1 MKNTELTIGLFGY
14 GVVGQGVYDI
24 ISSVN
29 GLQASIKKICAKHPE
44 KDRNIDLSHFTFDKN
59 DLLNDPEINMIV
71 EAIDDADAAL
81 EIVTTAM
88 KSGKHVV
95 TANKKMIAKN
105 LVFLINLQK
114 ETGSRLL
121 YEAACCGS
129 IPIIRNLEEYYDNDL
144 LNSVSGIFNGSTNYI
159 LSRIF
164 EHNKDYDLALK
175 QAQDLGFAESDP
187 HLDIIGYDALYK
199 MIIAALH
206 AYGIVIEP
214 KEVVTH
220 GIQHISRHDIEY
232 ARQRQAKFRHI
243 AVAEKNESNEV
254 AVYVLPHLVTEDS
267 EYFDVKNEDNCVLLE
282 ADFSQKQFFLGK
294 GAGSHPTGSA
304 VVSDISAQ
312 LYDYKYAFKKYNRT
326 NQPVLSNKKVLK
338 VYFRYFTESNLNY
351 FRFEK
356 ILAKYTSK
364 DYNYLIANIS
374 LEGLLQAQEKLNSA
388 DLFIAVIN

>member
-1 MKNTELTIGLFGY
+1 MKNTQLRIGLFGY

-24 ISSVN
+24 VSSVN
-29 GLQASIKKICAKHPE
+29 GLSASIKKICAKHPE
-44 KDRNIDLSHFTFDKN
+44 KERNIDLSHFTFDPE

-81 EIVTTAM
+81 KIVTTAM

-114 ETGSRLL
+114 ETGSRIL

-206 AYGIVIEP
+206 AYGIIIEP
-214 KEVVTH
+214 KDVVTH

-243 AVAEKNESNEV
+243 AVAEKNTDNEV
-254 AVYVLPHLVTEDS
+254 AVYVLPHLVREDS
-267 EYFDVKNEDNCVLLE
+267 EYFDVKNEDNCVLLQ
-282 ADFSQKQFFLGK
+282 ADFSQKQFFSGK

-312 LYDYKYAFKKYNRT
+312 LYDYKYAFKKYNRE

-351 FRFEK
+351 FKFEK

-374 LEGLLQAQEKLNSA
+374 LEGLLQAGEKLNGA
-388 DLFIAVIN
+388 DLFIAVVD